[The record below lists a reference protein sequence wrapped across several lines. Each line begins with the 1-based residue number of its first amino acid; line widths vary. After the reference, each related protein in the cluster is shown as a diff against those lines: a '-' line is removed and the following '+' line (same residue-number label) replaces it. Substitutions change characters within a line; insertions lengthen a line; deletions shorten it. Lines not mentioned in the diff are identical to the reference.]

1 MNDSAKIFDRSVA
14 CGFALAM
21 GVVAVLGMWIHN
33 ADVAE
38 FGKLGFATFS
48 GVVVT
53 LLNKELLN
61 GNGKNGSGNANPT
74 KEQLQ

>member
-1 MNDSAKIFDRSVA
+1 MNGTTKIFDRGIA
-14 CGFALAM
+14 CGFALAL
-21 GVVAVLGMWIHN
+21 GAVAVVGMWFHN
-33 ADVAE
+33 GDVAE

-61 GNGKNGSGNANPT
+61 GNGSKST
-74 KEQLQ
+74 EEKKL